1 MRDANISH
9 HVSMIAENYRCA
21 AAEQER
27 PCVLFRPKV
36 FIDGGS
42 WCALYGENLQ
52 EGVAGFGAS
61 PAEATVAFDA
71 EWHRKLPSSNVQ
83 AQGRCAALS
92 RSVPWS
98 AVLGE
103 TLLEALPCRIIPPN
117 PKST

>member
-1 MRDANISH
+1 
-9 HVSMIAENYRCA
+9 MIAENYRCA

-71 EWHRKLPSSNVQ
+71 EWHRKLPSSNVPSSGALRGFI
-83 AQGRCAALS
+83 AQRPLE
-92 RSVPWS
+92 RSVRRNF
-98 AVLGE
+98 A
-103 TLLEALPCRIIPPN
+103 
-117 PKST
+117 